1 MSKLALITGANK
13 GIGLETARQLGKL
26 GIQVLIGA
34 RKPEAGEAAA
44 AQLRA
49 EGLQA
54 QALLIDVT
62 SLPSIATAASEVASK
77 HQALDILIN
86 NAGVL
91 LDDTAKPPS
100 AQPLD
105 IWQRTFQANV
115 FGLIAVTQAFL
126 PLLRHAPAARI
137 VNLSSI
143 LASLALH
150 ADPQSSIY
158 NSRTAAYNAS
168 KTAVNAWTLGLAC
181 ELRDTT
187 IKVNAA
193 HPGHVQTDMGGKDA
207 PMQITDGA
215 KTSVALATLGADGP
229 SGTFSHLGKV
239 LPW

>member
-44 AQLRA
+44 AQLRG
-49 EGLQA
+49 EGLKA
-54 QALLIDVT
+54 QAVVIDVT
-62 SLPSIATAASEVASK
+62 SPPSIATAASEVASK
-77 HQALDILIN
+77 YQKLDILIN

-100 AQPLD
+100 AQSLD
-105 IWQRTFQANV
+105 VWQRTFQANV

-126 PLLRHAPAARI
+126 PLLRRAPAARI

-150 ADPQSSIY
+150 ADPESPIY
-158 NSRTAAYNAS
+158 DSQNAAYNAS
-168 KTAVNAWTLGLAC
+168 KTAVNAWTLSLAY
-181 ELRDTT
+181 ELRDTP

-207 PMQITDGA
+207 PMEITEGA
-215 KTSVALATLGADGP
+215 RTSVALATLGADGP
-229 SGTFSHLGKV
+229 SGSFSHLGNV